1 MMDLKKLSEAELLA
15 LAKTSEDLDELDA
28 IASIKKL
35 PRKVALEICKRKDP
49 IANAAKIT
57 IASSIET
64 DDDILLI
71 LLDDLPGIEKTAW
84 SNIEKRIEKR
94 KFKNKDAYYDIADLA
109 ISQWKS
115 GRGAWLLS
123 FKALAQIFKD
133 FEDFREDIVEIPG
146 ALKDSEI
153 KSLAAKYG
161 VLNESKG
168 VKMKEKEALEIV
180 KRTNN
185 GAQLTEL
192 VDDMDLPK
200 KVRLE
205 IAKRKDSTA
214 YRAKLAL
221 TDKMYTEEDILWML
235 IDDSNSDVSAR
246 AFTALCN
253 RMTWTSAGIK
263 DKDVRDDFIEYVIEF
278 GEKTKMDDYH
288 LSKHLMQQ
296 CLKFSKHPEVVKA
309 LRKLMAMA
317 GWIRLNESDES
328 DDCDLL
334 EASYIQLA
342 KQTSSQSQLQKLA
355 ESQFESVRDI
365 AKSRL

>member
-1 MMDLKKLSEAELLA
+1 MA
-15 LAKTSEDLDELDA
+15 
-28 IASIKKL
+28 
-35 PRKVALEICKRKDP
+35 
-49 IANAAKIT
+49 
-57 IASSIET
+57 
-64 DDDILLI
+64 
-71 LLDDLPGIEKTAW
+71 
-84 SNIEKRIEKR
+84 
-94 KFKNKDAYYDIADLA
+94 
-109 ISQWKS
+109 
-115 GRGAWLLS
+115 
-123 FKALAQIFKD
+123 
-133 FEDFREDIVEIPG
+133 
-146 ALKDSEI
+146 
-153 KSLAAKYG
+153 
-161 VLNESKG
+161 
-168 VKMKEKEALEIV
+168 MKEKEALEIV

-235 IDDSNSDVSAR
+235 IDDSNSDVSSR

-278 GEKTKMDDYH
+278 GEKTKMGDYH

-328 DDCDLL
+328 NLL

-342 KQTSSQSQLQKLA
+342 QQTESQSQLQKLA
-355 ESQFESVRDI
+355 ESQFESVREI
-365 AKSRL
+365 AKERSLTESLADIKKMFVVEKVTTLRINARDVLSKLKALVAAFSRFREYDTFNGLLERVLTGVEKQEGRQYFSKLYNDIRFNIHGFDKSAIALLDSEQLRGDLDDVLNLTSMLSGSSLPKDTLYTFE